1 MNANKSMALRAL
13 AVLLM
18 IPAAANADAVTDWN
32 SIMLSTLASQPQ
44 PVNPFAAARFAATTQ
59 LAVFE
64 AVNAI
69 ERDYDP
75 YIGVLEASRGASS
88 EAAAIAAAHGVLSRY
103 FPGSAATLDAGR
115 TASLAAIQDG
125 PAKDGGVAVGMA
137 AAALLVDWRAN
148 DGAAPPRFHLPATST
163 AGEWQV
169 TAGCPPAG
177 GILRHWQDVLPFGIE
192 SSSQFRAPP
201 PPALASARYA
211 IDLHEVRIVG
221 STHSTKRSQDRAD
234 VAQFYNAVSA
244 VGVWNPAAR
253 QIALARGTSL
263 AANARLFA
271 LLNMAISDGLVTVM
285 ETKYHYRLWRPETAI
300 RAADADG
307 NRWTTA
313 DADFAPFIVTPCFP
327 SYPSAHATA
336 SYAARAV
343 LERFGGRGPHLI
355 TLSTPALPGI
365 FLEYRKLEQITEDID
380 DARVF
385 GGIHFRFDQEAGACQ
400 GTQVGRHVTAN
411 NLRRTH
417 DHAHDASRELNKQE
431 ARRCRPSGVAAR

>member
-1 MNANKSMALRAL
+1 MKANTSMALRAL
-13 AVLLM
+13 AALLLV
-18 IPAAANADAVTDWN
+18 PAAANADAVTDWN
-32 SIMLSTLASQPQ
+32 GIMLSTLASQPQ

-64 AVNAI
+64 AINAI

-75 YIGVLEASRGASS
+75 YLGILEAPSGASS
-88 EAAAIAAAHGVLSRY
+88 EAAAIAAAHGVLTRF
-103 FPGSAATLDAGR
+103 FPGSSANLDAAR
-115 TASLAAIQDG
+115 TASLAALQDV
-125 PAKDGGVAVGMA
+125 PARDAGVAVGMA

-148 DGAAPPRFHLPATST
+148 DGAVPPRFHAPATSA
-163 AGEWQV
+163 AGEWQS
-169 TAGCPPAG
+169 TTGCPPAG

-192 SSSQFRAPP
+192 SSSQFRAPA
-201 PPALASARYA
+201 PPALKSARYA
-211 IDLHEVRIVG
+211 IDFHEVRVVG
-221 STHSTKRSQDRAD
+221 STHSTRRPQDRAD
-234 VAQFYNAVSA
+234 VAQFFNAVSA

-263 AANARLFA
+263 SANARLFA

-300 RAADADG
+300 PAADTDG
-307 NRWTTA
+307 NRWTAA
-313 DADFAPFIVTPCFP
+313 DADFTPFIATPCFP

-343 LERFGGRGPHLI
+343 LERFVGRGPHNI
-355 TLSTPALPGI
+355 MLSTPALPAVV
-365 FLEYRKLEQITEDID
+365 LEYRKLEQITEDID

-400 GTQVGRHVTAN
+400 GTLVGRHVTAN
-411 NLRRTH
+411 NLRR
-417 DHAHDASRELNKQE
+417 AHDNSHDTIRELDRQE
-431 ARRCRPSGVAAR
+431 ARRCRASRVSAR